1 MGVDDNLWIAILR
14 VVTSDGWQDLLSI
27 FSQVKRWTMR
37 TLAIDKPWGCHYL
50 CSQWQ
55 QAWYN
60 TCERYWGENESLE
73 GAMNPGWE
81 GCITSLK
88 MCHKYLTNRT
98 KQKGGLYGDSIAITR
113 DSLWMFNT
121 QQWAF
126 YISTSEYYCMYYQQQ
141 YTVQCSSYY
150 LKIRTAIKQS
160 ENKH

>member
-27 FSQVKRWTMR
+27 FSQAKRWTMR

-60 TCERYWGENESLE
+60 TCERYWGENESLQ

-98 KQKGGLYGDSIAITR
+98 KQKGVLYGDSTAFECLTHNSELFI
-113 DSLWMFNT
+113 SQPLNT
-121 QQWAF
+121 
-126 YISTSEYYCMYYQQQ
+126 
-141 YTVQCSSYY
+141 TVCIINSNIQCSSYY